1 MMVAMG
7 KKKHYGGGS
16 VRKRGGGGG
25 EGAYLGVGAQAR
37 LQLS

>member
-1 MMVAMG
+1 MVAMG